1 MANERLVLVDGSWLI
16 FRAYFAIPANL
27 STASGLPTNAT
38 YGFAAMFRK
47 LLAGR
52 KIDRGAVVFDAPG
65 VTLREEKYS
74 AYKAQRPPL
83 ANELRV
89 QLEWID
95 KVVRAHD
102 FPTLRLAGYEADDI
116 IGTLARKGVAAGMD
130 VLIVAGDKDFAQL
143 ISPQVKMMDTLRDVT
158 YDEELVFKKWGVRP
172 DQIVD
177 LLALMGDTV
186 DNIPGVAGVGQKGA
200 ATMLAKFGSLKGI
213 YERLEELKGKQRTVM
228 EDNRAVAMLSYDLAT
243 IDCNVP
249 LTVTLDDLKLPDID
263 AVRVDTL
270 YRELE
275 FNSLLSGGGDPRGT
289 PGTPATEPTAYTTC
303 LSLEQARTE
312 LERVFANGLVA
323 VTPLYDGA
331 SPVHAMLVGL
341 SFAAAPGNAIY
352 LPLRGVGTTLGDA
365 GLELARPYL
374 EAVGLLKIAH
384 NAKALWILLRQHG
397 IQLRGLHA
405 DTMLASFLVDPN
417 KLIPHRL
424 DQLAREYLQRILQ
437 PYKQLVGVGLK
448 ELALVEV
455 EIEQSAAY
463 ACHIADAIVGVWGPL
478 SKRLESEQQ
487 IAHLNAVEAPLSYV
501 LGQMELDGIKVDKED
516 LRQMGEEFAVR
527 RADEE
532 KTIYQLAGHE
542 FNIGSTKQLSRV
554 LFEELMLP
562 VITKTKTGYSTDSE
576 VLERLAPKHEIARHL
591 LQHRSLSKL
600 INTYTDVL
608 QNAVSPHTGRI
619 HATFQQ
625 TTGVSGRL
633 ISTDPDL
640 QRTPV
645 RTPEGRR
652 IRQAFIADPGNQ
664 LISADWSQIELRVLA
679 HFCAD
684 PLLVESFQ
692 LNLDVHRRTA
702 GQIFECPPE
711 TVTSEQRSV
720 GKTVNFAT
728 IYGQGAT
735 ALGQILGIP
744 RKDAQRYID
753 GYFKA
758 YAGVR
763 TWLDAT
769 IEAALK
775 TGYVTTLLGRRRYIP
790 ELSSNSAM
798 DKQAGQRIAANTPIQ
813 GSAADICKLAMLQ
826 ITALMRERGLK
837 SRLLLQVHDELVFEC
852 PASEVEAASAII
864 RDRMEHAY
872 PLKVPLVVD
881 IGVGKSWGDAH

>member
-1 MANERLVLVDGSWLI
+1 MATERLILVDGSWLI
-16 FRAYFAIPANL
+16 FRAYFAIPANFR
-27 STASGLPTNAT
+27 TASGLPTNAT
-38 YGFAAMFRK
+38 YGFATMFRK
-47 LLAGR
+47 LLASR
-52 KIDRGAVVFDAPG
+52 RIDRGAVVFDAPG
-65 VTLREEKYS
+65 ITLREEKYP
-74 AYKAQRPPL
+74 AYKAQRPPI
-83 ANELRV
+83 ANELRA

-95 KVVRAHD
+95 RVVAAHD
-102 FPTLRLAGYEADDI
+102 FPILRQAGYEADDI
-116 IGTLARKGVAAGMD
+116 IGTLAKKGLEAGME

-143 ISPQVKMMDTLRDVT
+143 IRPHIKMMDTLRDVT
-158 YDEELVFKKWGVRP
+158 YDEELVMKKWGVRP
-172 DQIVD
+172 AQIVD
-177 LLALMGDTV
+177 LLSLMGDSV
-186 DNIPGVAGVGQKGA
+186 DNIPGVAGIGQTGA
-200 ATMLAKFGSLKGI
+200 AKLLATFGSLHGI
-213 YERLEELKGKQRTVM
+213 YERIGELKGKQRAAL
-228 EDNRAVAMLSYDLAT
+228 EENRAAAMLSQDLAT
-243 IDCNVP
+243 IDTNVP
-249 LTVTLDDLKLPDID
+249 LAVTLDDLKIPAVDI
-263 AVRVDTL
+263 ARVDAL

-275 FNSLLSGGGDPRGT
+275 FNSLLSSDAPAGGADGT
-289 PGTPATEPTAYTTC
+289 AAATAADYVNCDTVD
-303 LSLEQARTE
+303 LARETLAKLFE
-312 LERVFANGLVA
+312 TGSVA
-323 VTPLYDGA
+323 IAPLYDGA
-331 SPVHAMLVGL
+331 SPVHAQLVGL
-341 SFAAAPGNAIY
+341 AFAREPGHAAY
-352 LPLRGVGTTLGDA
+352 LPLRGAGKTLGDA
-365 GLELARPYL
+365 GLEIARPYL
-374 EAVGLLKIAH
+374 ESGDLPKIVH
-384 NAKALWILLRQHG
+384 NVKTLWILLGQRG
-397 IQLRGLHA
+397 ITLRGANA

-417 KLIPHRL
+417 KCIPHRL
-424 DQLAREYLQRILQ
+424 DQVVREFLQRTLQ
-437 PYKQLVGVGLK
+437 PFKQLVGSGQK
-448 ELALVEV
+448 EISLLDVDV
-455 EIEQSAAY
+455 AAASNF
-463 ACHIADAIVGVWGPL
+463 ACHLADAVASVWVPI

-487 IAHLNAVEAPLSYV
+487 VAHLHAVELPLSFV
-501 LGQMELDGIKVDKED
+501 LGQMEIDGIRVDSND
-516 LRQMGEEFAVR
+516 LKAMGEEFAVR
-527 RADEE
+527 RAEE
-532 KTIYQLAGHE
+532 EQAIYKLAGQE
-542 FNIGSTKQLSRV
+542 FNIGSSKQLSKV
-554 LFEELMLP
+554 LFEDLKLP

-576 VLERLAPKHEIARHL
+576 VLERLAPKHDIAKHL

-608 QNAVSPHTGRI
+608 QNAVSPVTGRI

-652 IRQAFIADPGNQ
+652 IRKAFVADPGTK

-702 GQIFECPPE
+702 GQIFGCAPE
-711 TVTSEQRSV
+711 AVTSEQRSV

-744 RKDAQRYID
+744 RKDAQGYID

-763 TWLDAT
+763 TWLDTT
-769 IEAALK
+769 IAEALK

-826 ITALMRERGLK
+826 ITQQMKERELK
-837 SRLLLQVHDELVFEC
+837 CRMLLQVHDELVFEC
-852 PASEVEAASAII
+852 PESEVDAVCAIV

-872 PLKVPLVVD
+872 PLRVPLVVD
-881 IGVGKSWGDAH
+881 IGVGNSWGEAH